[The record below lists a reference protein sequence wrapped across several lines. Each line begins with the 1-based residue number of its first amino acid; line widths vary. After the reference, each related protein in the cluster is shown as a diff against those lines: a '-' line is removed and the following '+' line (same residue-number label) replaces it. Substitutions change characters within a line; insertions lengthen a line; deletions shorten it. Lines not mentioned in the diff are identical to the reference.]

1 MNDFIT
7 KNRVLLM
14 VTVWVGLLILFIYS
28 YAQAVDTIAQG
39 KSKIPED
46 SAPPSILDSI
56 MGSGSASILR
66 NEDIEEAK
74 EKAVKMAKDEAL
86 LRVVGLHV
94 SAEILA
100 KEKDSILKYLSPEQD
115 NIIKESKIVS
125 ENQGEDGFYR
135 VKISATIR
143 ENMVKNLLTK
153 NLYDDRVIVITSE
166 KNQENFLK
174 RHILEHELIKRIKE
188 KGYLIVD
195 YRTVKNDRVRDLV
208 SAIREGNTE
217 SVKKMGI
224 YYLTDIVV
232 VGFVESKF
240 SQQTKEIHS
249 ANATGQVKIHEIGN
263 KKEIASLTKHNVKGF
278 GSNEEKAGLDAI
290 KKLSLELAEG
300 SIKSL
305 PKNSFKRIKLSIK
318 ELGNYASF
326 RKAKRQVSSIPNV
339 KEVTDGLKNFDIEE
353 ATLYIKTT
361 KGIDYIAKRIAELNL
376 FVVKRVGQSEITLEA
391 RKI

>member
-1 MNDFIT
+1 MSDFIT

-28 YAQAVDTIAQG
+28 YAQALETIAQG
-39 KSKIPED
+39 KSKLHDD
-46 SAPPSILDSI
+46 SSPPSILDSI
-56 MGSGSASILR
+56 MGSGTASILR
-66 NEDIEEAK
+66 NQDIEEAK
-74 EKAVKMAKDEAL
+74 EKALKIAKDEAIL
-86 LRVVGLHV
+86 KVVGLHV
-94 SAEILA
+94 SSEIIS
-100 KEKDSILKYLSPEQD
+100 KEKDNILKYLSPEQD
-115 NIIKESKIVS
+115 NIIKESRIVS

-135 VKISATIR
+135 VKISATIG
-143 ENMVKNLLTK
+143 EDTINTLLTK

-166 KNQENFLK
+166 KNQVNFLK

-195 YRTVKNDRVRDLV
+195 YRTIKNDRVKDLV
-208 SAIREGNTE
+208 SAIRQGNTE
-217 SVKKMGI
+217 SVKKIGV

-240 SQQTKEIHS
+240 SQQTKDIYS
-249 ANATGQVKIHEIGN
+249 ANATGQVKIHQIGN
-263 KKEIASLTKHNVKGF
+263 KKEILSLTKHNVKGF

-290 KKLSLELAEG
+290 KKLSLALAEE

-326 RKAKRQVSSIPNV
+326 RKAKHQVSSIPYV
-339 KEVTDGLKNFDIEE
+339 KEVKDGLKDFDVEE

-376 FVVKRVGQSEITLEA
+376 FVVRRVGHSEITLEA